1 MGWFWGSKKNPS
13 LANPGALIVSLFL
26 SCDVN
31 ENHVSRLTLY
41 YVQGPGRGRYVHNND
56 DPDWRKVGQRAEQPI
71 YE

>member
-1 MGWFWGSKKNPS
+1 MGWFWGSKEDPS

-41 YVQGPGRGRYVHNND
+41 YVQGPGRGGWWGDMYITTTT
-56 DPDWRKVGQRAEQPI
+56 PTGGK
-71 YE
+71 